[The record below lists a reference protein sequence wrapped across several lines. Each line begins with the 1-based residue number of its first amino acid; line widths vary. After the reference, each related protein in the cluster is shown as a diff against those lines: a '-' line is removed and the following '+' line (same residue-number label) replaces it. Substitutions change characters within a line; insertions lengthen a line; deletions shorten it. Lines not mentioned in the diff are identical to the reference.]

1 MSIVSVTHLDKVFER
16 EGLAPTVA
24 LADINLEIDEK
35 EFICLVGPSGCGK
48 TTLLR
53 ILAGLEKPTSGD
65 VRLDD
70 MPIAGPDPQR
80 GMVFQ

>member
-24 LADINLEIDEK
+24 LADINLEIEEK

-53 ILAGLEKPTSGD
+53 LFHVTPYLC
-65 VRLDD
+65 
-70 MPIAGPDPQR
+70 DPR
-80 GMVFQ
+80 IDEDIVL